1 MCGGP
6 AYELI
11 YGVTGVLEYLL
22 AISGPTSSSSL
33 GGPDPE
39 TQARLKA
46 TFTAIAMHEQTLAK
60 RLLGYMTSEKLVK
73 RGVRVV
79 GEDTVNDRRT
89 PIISFVVVKGET
101 GDAISG
107 KDIVEVFDTQGTVSC
122 KVFESWLI

>member
-6 AYELI
+6 GFELV

-22 AISGPTSSSSL
+22 AISGSTSSSSL
-33 GGPDPE
+33 EGPDPE

-46 TFTAIAMHEQTLAK
+46 TFTAIAKHEQTLAK

-73 RGVRVV
+73 RGVRIV
-79 GEDTVNDRRT
+79 GEDTANDRRT
-89 PIISFVVVKGET
+89 PTISFVVVKGET

-107 KDIVEVFDTQGTVSC
+107 KDIVEVFDAQGTVSC